1 WGTDYALEIHQVE
14 VAATRFYDDTRCIS
28 WLFGDDVDQPAHDIT
43 AKQGTLRTS
52 EHLNPFDVEQGEVPI
67 RYPPLVHAIDEHGDG
82 LIQPGAVFAGLCTTQ
97 GWQRLHPGENCE
109 VHARNVRSDIFR
121 IHDSGFCDVGVRKSS
136 YGCRHVLERLLSFL
150 SRYDYFLELS
160 LRSRKIRTD
169 DQKCH

>member
-1 WGTDYALEIHQVE
+1 
-14 VAATRFYDDTRCIS
+14 
-28 WLFGDDVDQPAHDIT
+28 
-43 AKQGTLRTS
+43 
-52 EHLNPFDVEQGEVPI
+52 
-67 RYPPLVHAIDEHGDG
+67 YPPLVHAIDEHGDG

-169 DQKCH
+169 DQKCHRYATADGNTTCFHSANPPGAGSRIPARPRTPLDLTFGQPNVARHVVGETTAPRG